1 MSKKEQY
8 GLEFFKLTANG
19 TTGYNCRR
27 INGIVDQ
34 NNSLQFISNLDIKG
48 TEFLLR
54 EINAYLNST
63 PNPNWEKDECMVLEH
78 IPLSIEYPNFRIDE
92 QPYTFPLTDV
102 RDLLQ
107 EWLAFLQT

>member
-1 MSKKEQY
+1 MSIKDKY
-8 GLEFFKLTANG
+8 GLEFFKINPNSNTSH
-19 TTGYNCRR
+19 NCRR

-34 NNSLQFISNLDIKG
+34 NNSLQFITNLDIEK

-54 EINAYLNST
+54 EINAYLNTT

-78 IPLSIEYPNFRIDE
+78 IPLTIEYPNFRIYERPD
-92 QPYTFPLTDV
+92 TFPLTDI

-107 EWLAFLQT
+107 EWLAFLHT

>member
-1 MSKKEQY
+1 MSIKDKY
-8 GLEFFKLTANG
+8 GLEFFKINPNSNTSH
-19 TTGYNCRR
+19 NCRR

-34 NNSLQFISNLDIKG
+34 NNSLQFITNLDIEK

-54 EINAYLNST
+54 EINAYLNTT

-78 IPLSIEYPNFRIDE
+78 IPLTIEYPNFRIYE
-92 QPYTFPLTDV
+92 QPYTFPLTDI

-107 EWLAFLQT
+107 EWLAFLHT

>member
-8 GLEFFKLTANG
+8 GLEFYKINPNSNTSH
-19 TTGYNCRR
+19 NCRR

-34 NNSLQFISNLDIKG
+34 NNSLLFITNLNIKK

-54 EINAYLNST
+54 EINSYLNVT
-63 PNPNWEKDECMVLEH
+63 PNPNWTTYESMVLEH
-78 IPLSIEYPNFRIDE
+78 IELHIEYPNFRIDE
-92 QPYTFPLTDV
+92 RPYTFPLSDI

>member
-8 GLEFFKLTANG
+8 GLEFNKSTTNG
-19 TTGYNCRR
+19 VTRYGC
-27 INGIVDQ
+27 IMKNGIVDQ
-34 NNSLQFISNLDIKG
+34 YKVLQFITFLDIEK

-54 EINAYLNST
+54 DINAYLNTT
-63 PNPNWEKDECMVLEH
+63 PNPNWEKDECMVLED
-78 IPLSIEYPNFRIDE
+78 IPLSIEYPNFRIYE
-92 QPYTFPLTDV
+92 EPFTFPLTDI